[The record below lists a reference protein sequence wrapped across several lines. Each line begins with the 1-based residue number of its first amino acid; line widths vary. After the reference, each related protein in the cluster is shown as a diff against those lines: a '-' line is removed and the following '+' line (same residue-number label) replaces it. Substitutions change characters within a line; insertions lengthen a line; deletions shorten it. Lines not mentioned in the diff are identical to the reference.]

1 MSSIAITDIS
11 LQNLEELLLSNLNSP
26 IYNLTPEQQN
36 VIQTYIQTNTDVFE
50 KLADNIRAITKDGKI
65 DLYDIPFIFQL
76 FVDTYSLNSS
86 LSEDNLIVFIQY
98 TLNVI
103 IDSKFVVLPDYEKE
117 VMVAIIRSCIKLLKT
132 NIIPVVKTWRHSFYC
147 F

>member
-132 NIIPVVKTWRHSFYC
+132 NIIPVVKTWSHSFSC